1 MGHLWVLSI
10 PVSLAGV
17 AINYYMKN
25 KRGPRR
31 HSGEAD
37 CMCTECDICGEL
49 IRSKKITAAALF
61 PSLFVITNPSAAQ
74 NRAAQLLWD
83 HLSEDQKREAIIK
96 HTITIHSQ
104 GRSMVLS
111 TIDPNKTWVKP
122 RHQNGFLPAC
132 INSVDSG
139 YGMPMGDRL
148 LQKKLAFEADPVEFL
163 KIANY

>member
-10 PVSLAGV
+10 PVSLAGL

-31 HSGEAD
+31 HNGEVD

-49 IRSKKITAAALF
+49 IRSKKITASALF
-61 PSLFVITNPSAAQ
+61 PSLFVNVDPSAAQ

-111 TIDPNKTWVKP
+111 MIDPHKTWVKP
-122 RHQNGFLPAC
+122 RAKAYYPAC
-132 INSVDSG
+132 INSVDSSS
-139 YGMPMGDRL
+139 GMPVGDRL